1 MIGKYKKYCF
11 DLTRTLSTISMWFGF
26 VAIDVISRPLASL
39 MRRRM
44 HVDVDYY
51 VSYHDDYSENYQDLQ
66 NWFGFIIFVDFSM
79 YVVWD
84 RICQL

>member
-1 MIGKYKKYCF
+1 
-11 DLTRTLSTISMWFGF
+11 
-26 VAIDVISRPLASL
+26 
-39 MRRRM
+39 M